1 MLFWSIQ
8 ISITSIFLIILVHY
22 LINYFKS
29 MLTVP
34 QIKDLVNTSNKNY
47 EKIYETLKNESKKN
61 QLQKNDSQKNDSQKN
76 DSLINDHMN
85 NDHMN
90 NNFINND
97 FMKNEL
103 KKFINQT
110 TSTGIPGTTA
120 ISKDVQG
127 MSNEKDWGMN
137 FNDENSSK
145 KKISFLKESLL
156 S

>member
-47 EKIYETLKNESKKN
+47 EKIYETLKNESKNESKKN
-61 QLQKNDSQKNDSQKN
+61 QLQKNDFQKNDSFKNDSFKNDSQKN
-76 DSLINDHMN
+76 DNM
-85 NDHMN
+85 
-90 NNFINND
+90 NND

>member
-34 QIKDLVNTSNKNY
+34 KIKDLVNTSNKNY
-47 EKIYETLKNESKKN
+47 EKIYETLKNESKNESKKN

-76 DSLINDHMN
+76 DLQKNDYQK
-85 NDHMN
+85 NDNM
-90 NNFINND
+90 NND

>member
-34 QIKDLVNTSNKNY
+34 QIKDLVITSNKNY

-76 DSLINDHMN
+76 DSQKNESLINDNM
-85 NDHMN
+85 
-90 NNFINND
+90 NND

>member
-47 EKIYETLKNESKKN
+47 EKIYETLKNESKNESKKN

-76 DSLINDHMN
+76 DLQKNDYQK
-85 NDHMN
+85 NDNM
-90 NNFINND
+90 NND

>member
-47 EKIYETLKNESKKN
+47 EKIYETLKNESKNESKKN
-61 QLQKNDSQKNDSQKN
+61 QLQKNDSQKNDLQKN
-76 DSLINDHMN
+76 DYQKNDNM
-85 NDHMN
+85 
-90 NNFINND
+90 NND

>member
-47 EKIYETLKNESKKN
+47 EKIYETLKNESKNELKKN
-61 QLQKNDSQKNDSQKN
+61 QLQKNDLQKNDSQKNE
-76 DSLINDHMN
+76 SLINDNMN
-85 NDHMN
+85 ND
-90 NNFINND
+90 FINND

>member
-1 MLFWSIQ
+1 
-8 ISITSIFLIILVHY
+8 
-22 LINYFKS
+22 

-47 EKIYETLKNESKKN
+47 EKIYETLKNESKNESKKN

-76 DSLINDHMN
+76 DLQKNDYQK
-85 NDHMN
+85 NDNM
-90 NNFINND
+90 NND